1 MTTTTHATIILT
13 GGHGSRLGTT
23 NKAELP
29 LGTTTF
35 LNHIL
40 TTLPSFHH
48 PTILVGP
55 PPHTPTH
62 IPVITT
68 QEHPPHTGPLA
79 AIAHATT
86 HLPPQ
91 TTYTTIL
98 ACDTPHAAHAITPL
112 THALTTTHQ
121 DAALAVDKEGRWQPL
136 VAVYDVAALATALD
150 ALRDSGG
157 LAHRPVKHL
166 IAALNITTVPLPQLW
181 TFDVDTPQD
190 YSQMRSLTTSERA
203 HTTGEDPDDDAI

>member
-29 LGTTTF
+29 LAPPPS
-35 LNHIL
+35 L
-40 TTLPSFHH
+40 TTSSPPSPPSTTPPSSLAHH
-48 PTILVGP
+48 PTHP
-55 PPHTPTH
+55 PTYPSSPPKNTPTH
-62 IPVITT
+62 RSTRRHRSRH
-68 QEHPPHTGPLA
+68 HPPPTPD
-79 AIAHATT
+79 
-86 HLPPQ
+86 HLHHNPRLRHPP
-91 TTYTTIL
+91 
-98 ACDTPHAAHAITPL
+98 CSPRHHPL